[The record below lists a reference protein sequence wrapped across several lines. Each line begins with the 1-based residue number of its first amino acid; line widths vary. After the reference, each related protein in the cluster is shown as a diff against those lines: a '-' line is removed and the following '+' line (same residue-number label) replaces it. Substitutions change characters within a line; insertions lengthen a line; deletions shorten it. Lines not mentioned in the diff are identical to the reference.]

1 MLLHLHPQS
10 TEEDI
15 RETLSWLAAHNN
27 EPVYLPGAGSG
38 RIVLL
43 APNPDCREQFGLLP
57 GVCKATPLFSPYK
70 LAGRESCP
78 DDTIITVGRI
88 QIGGGE
94 PVVMAGPCAV
104 ESREQTRLAAQMAK
118 EAGAQILR
126 GGAYKP
132 RTSPYTFQGLG
143 RAGLEILAEVGRE
156 LGLPTIT
163 EVITPEDVPE
173 VAQYVDVLQIGA
185 RNMQNF
191 ALLSAAGESGKPV
204 MLKRGLAATIEEWLL
219 AAEYILRTGNRQV
232 ILCERGIRTFEPAT
246 RNTLDLSAVALAR
259 ALTHLPVVVD
269 PSHGTGRPEL
279 IIPMARAAIAAG
291 AHGVMVEIHPDPCSA
306 KCDGSQALNLT
317 ELKTLVYEVNATG
330 KLMASLATERMEKR

>member
-1 MLLHLHPQS
+1 MLLHIHQHS
-10 TEEDI
+10 SQEDI
-15 RETLSWLAAHNN
+15 RETLTWLAAHDND
-27 EPVYLPGAGSG
+27 PVYLPGATSS

-43 APNPDCREQFGLLP
+43 APNPDCQEQFGLLP
-57 GVCKATPLFSPYK
+57 GVNKVTRLFSPFK

-78 DDTIITVGRI
+78 DDTIITI
-88 QIGGGE
+88 DQTEIGGVK
-94 PVVMAGPCAV
+94 PIVMAGPCAI
-104 ESREQTRLAAQMAK
+104 ESREQTKLAAQMAK
-118 EAGAQILR
+118 EAGANILR

-143 RAGLEILAEVGRE
+143 LAGLEILAEVGAE
-156 LGLPTIT
+156 LGMPTIT
-163 EVITPEDVPE
+163 EVVTPDDVPE
-173 VAQYVDVLQIGA
+173 VSQYVEILQIGA

-219 AAEYILRTGNRQV
+219 AAEYVLRTGNRQV

-246 RNTLDLSAVALAR
+246 RNTLDLSAVALAK
-259 ALTHLPVVVD
+259 ALTHLPIVVD

-291 AHGVMVEIHPDPCSA
+291 ADGVMVEVHPDPCSA
-306 KCDGSQALNLT
+306 KCDGPQALNLS
-317 ELKTLVYEVNATG
+317 ELKTLVYEVEATR
-330 KLMASLATERMEKR
+330 KLMASLATERMEQR